1 MLISAVA
8 CRAVSSE
15 PLFTPHRAEAAA
27 LRGWGRHDAKRLAIA
42 IAWNVYG
49 LDDAHAELAT
59 TLAGY
64 AQRARI
70 RSVSC
75 RELAASMLDDEITAL
90 DWHHHATQQRMIEAV
105 TRQLAMNPRDR
116 MAAANAAADIAR
128 GANVPPEMLDA
139 AFNIALWRAKR
150 RA

>member
-1 MLISAVA
+1 MLISAAA
-8 CRAVSSE
+8 CAAMSA

-27 LRGWGRHDAKRLAIA
+27 LRNWGAHDARRLAIA
-42 IAWNVYG
+42 IAWHIYG

-59 TLAGY
+59 FLAGH
-64 AQRARI
+64 AQRAGI

-75 RELAASMLDDEITAL
+75 RALAASMLDDEITAL
-90 DWHHHATQQRMIEAV
+90 DWYYHEVRQHMIEAAA
-105 TRQLAMNPRDR
+105 RCLAKNPRDR

-128 GANVPPEMLDA
+128 AANVPPEMIDA

>member
-1 MLISAVA
+1 MSA
-8 CRAVSSE
+8 

-27 LRGWGRHDAKRLAIA
+27 LRRWGAHDAKRLAIA
-42 IAWNVYG
+42 ITWNIYG
-49 LDDAHAELAT
+49 LDDALAELAA
-59 TLAGY
+59 TLAGH
-64 AQRARI
+64 AQRAGI

-90 DWHHHATQQRMIEAV
+90 DWRHHAVRQDMIEAV
-105 TRQLAMNPRDR
+105 ARHLANNPDNQI
-116 MAAANAAADIAR
+116 AAALAAADIAR
-128 GANVPPEMLDA
+128 AANVPPEMIDA

>member
-1 MLISAVA
+1 MATTGA
-8 CRAVSSE
+8 

-27 LRGWGRHDAKRLAIA
+27 LRGWGAHDAKRLAIA
-42 IAWNVYG
+42 IAWNIYG
-49 LDDAHAELAT
+49 LDDAIAEFAA
-59 TLAGY
+59 TLAGH
-64 AQRARI
+64 AQRAGI

-90 DWHHHATQQRMIEAV
+90 DWHYHAVRQDMIEAV
-105 TRQLAMNPRDR
+105 ARRLASNPDDK
-116 MAAANAAADIAR
+116 MAAAVAAADIAR
-128 GANVPPEMLDA
+128 AANVPPEMIDA